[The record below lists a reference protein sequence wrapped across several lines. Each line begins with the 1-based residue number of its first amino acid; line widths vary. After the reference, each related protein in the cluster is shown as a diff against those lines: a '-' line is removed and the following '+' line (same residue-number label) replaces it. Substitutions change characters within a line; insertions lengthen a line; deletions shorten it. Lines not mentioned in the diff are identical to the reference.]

1 MKQYLSELKIILGE
15 QTSSMKSMAFLF
27 TLLSVFDIAGICL
40 IGPFISLTVP
50 SSAISVSVRQFLS
63 DNNFNISFGQ
73 LILIAGVLLLLL
85 FTIKSILSIW
95 INRIILKFCGSIRS
109 GLQLKLL
116 RLYHAIQYEEFDKRS
131 SGEYIYMV
139 QELTRRFDEQVLL
152 PLLRTTSDAVVG
164 IGIILVLF
172 YTYANAL
179 VILVCL
185 CSILI
190 FIYDRVIKYK
200 LQAYG
205 EIVRGSSVN
214 MHNCVK
220 ESIEGIKE
228 IRLLGKSDYFFDK
241 MKKFS
246 AQFANANVNALTYAS
261 APRYAIELVI
271 TSFVILLILI
281 SITNGRSAG
290 DLMVV
295 MGVFGLGAL
304 RLLPATNNLI
314 LTITQLRFNRD
325 CVSKLSCDISKLES
339 LPKELNI
346 GQNQCENIGSFES
359 LRICNVSFKYS
370 DSTSYVLRN
379 LSLEIK
385 AGNLIGIVGAS
396 GSGKTTL
403 LNVLLSLL
411 NRTEGDIYINGLNFD
426 SHIQSWRSMIGY
438 LPQQAFLIDGTFK
451 TNIALGEFIGDI
463 STIKLVNA
471 ARQSQLIDY
480 INLAKNQFDFEIGE
494 SGNKLSGGQR
504 QRVSLARAFYYNRE
518 VLVMDEA
525 TSALDIETE
534 EEIVQ
539 EIRNLKGKRT
549 VIIVTHRLNTLVD
562 CDMIYKL
569 ENGRL
574 TRISEYKLAR

>member
-1 MKQYLSELKIILGE
+1 
-15 QTSSMKSMAFLF
+15 
-27 TLLSVFDIAGICL
+27 
-40 IGPFISLTVP
+40 
-50 SSAISVSVRQFLS
+50 
-63 DNNFNISFGQ
+63 
-73 LILIAGVLLLLL
+73 
-85 FTIKSILSIW
+85 
-95 INRIILKFCGSIRS
+95 
-109 GLQLKLL
+109 
-116 RLYHAIQYEEFDKRS
+116 
-131 SGEYIYMV
+131 
-139 QELTRRFDEQVLL
+139 
-152 PLLRTTSDAVVG
+152 
-164 IGIILVLF
+164 
-172 YTYANAL
+172 
-179 VILVCL
+179 
-185 CSILI
+185 
-190 FIYDRVIKYK
+190 
-200 LQAYG
+200 
-205 EIVRGSSVN
+205 
-214 MHNCVK
+214 
-220 ESIEGIKE
+220 
-228 IRLLGKSDYFFDK
+228 

>member
-1 MKQYLSELKIILGE
+1 MKQYLKELKIILGD
-15 QTSSMKSMAFLF
+15 QTSSMKWMAVKF
-27 TLLSVFDIAGICL
+27 TLLSVFDIAGIWL

-50 SSAISVSVRQFLS
+50 SSGISVSVQKYLKDS
-63 DNNFNISFGQ
+63 NSYISFNHF
-73 LILIAGVLLLLL
+73 ILITGVLLLFL
-85 FTIKSILSIW
+85 FSIKSILSIL
-95 INRIILKFCGSIRS
+95 INRAILKYCGGIRS
-109 GLQLKLL
+109 GMQLKLL
-116 RLYHAIQYEEFDKRS
+116 HLYHSIQYEEFEKRS

-152 PLLRTTSDAVVG
+152 PLLRTTSDAVVS
-164 IGIILVLF
+164 IGILLVLF
-172 YTYANAL
+172 YTNAYAL
-179 VILVCL
+179 MILL
-185 CSILI
+185 GLFSMLI

-200 LQAYG
+200 LRAYG
-205 EIVRGSSVN
+205 EIVRSSSVN
-214 MHNCVK
+214 MHTCVK
-220 ESIEGIKE
+220 ESIEGFKE
-228 IRLLGKSDYFFDK
+228 IRLLRKSDFFFNK
-241 MKKFS
+241 MKTYT

-281 SITNGRSAG
+281 SIANDTSSG
-290 DLMVV
+290 DLMAV

-325 CVSKLSCDISKLES
+325 CVSKLSSDISKLES

-346 GQNQCENIGSFES
+346 GQNGCEKIRLFES
-359 LRICNVSFKYS
+359 LRLSNVSFKYS
-370 DSTSYVLRN
+370 DSSSYILRN
-379 LSLEIK
+379 LDLEIK
-385 AGNLIGIVGAS
+385 AGDLIGIVGAS

-411 NRTEGDIYINGLNFD
+411 NRSEGDIYINGYEFD

-451 TNIALGEFIGDI
+451 TNIAFGEYIEDI
-463 STIKLVNA
+463 NTLKLINA

-480 INLAKNQFDFEIGE
+480 INLTKNQFDSEIGE

-504 QRVSLARAFYYNRE
+504 QRVSLARAFYFDRQ

-525 TSALDIETE
+525 TSSLDIETE
-534 EEIVQ
+534 KEIIQ
-539 EIRNLKGKRT
+539 EIRNLKGKT
-549 VIIVTHRLNTLVD
+549 TIIIVAHHLNTLVD
-562 CDMIYKL
+562 CDIIYKM

-574 TRISEYKLAR
+574 THISENKFAC

>member
-1 MKQYLSELKIILGE
+1 MKQYLNELQIILGE
-15 QTSSMKSMAFLF
+15 RASNMKWMGVIF
-27 TLLSVFDIAGICL
+27 TLLSVFDIAGIWL

-50 SSAISVSVRQFLS
+50 SSSISISVRQFLS
-63 DNNFNISFGQ
+63 DKNFDISFSQ
-73 LILIAGVLLLLL
+73 LILIAGVLLLIL
-85 FTIKSILSIW
+85 FSIKSILSIC
-95 INRIILKFCGSIRS
+95 INRIILKFCGDIRY
-109 GLQLKLL
+109 GMQLKLL
-116 RLYHAIQYEEFDKRS
+116 RLYHTIQYEEFEKKS

-152 PLLRTTSDAVVG
+152 PLLRTSSDAVVG
-164 IGIILVLF
+164 IGIMLILF
-172 YTYANAL
+172 YTNPTAL
-179 VILVCL
+179 MILVCL
-185 CSILI
+185 FSMLI

-205 EIVRGSSVN
+205 EIVRSSSVN
-214 MHNCVK
+214 MNNCVK

-241 MKKFS
+241 MKIFS
-246 AQFANANVNALTYAS
+246 SQFSNANVNALTYAS
-261 APRYAIELVI
+261 APRYAIELVF

-281 SITNGRSAG
+281 SITNGGSAG
-290 DLMVV
+290 DLMAV

-325 CVSKLSCDISKLES
+325 CVSKLSSAIAKLES
-339 LPKELNI
+339 LPKELNKGNI
-346 GQNQCENIGSFES
+346 ECENISSFET
-359 LRICNVSFKYS
+359 LRLSNVSFKYS
-370 DSTSYVLRN
+370 DSSSYVLKN
-379 LSLEIK
+379 LDLEIK
-385 AGNLIGIVGAS
+385 AGDLIGIVGAS

-411 NRTEGDIYINGLNFD
+411 NRTDGDIYINGHELD
-426 SHIQSWRSMIGY
+426 SHIKSWRSMMGY

-451 TNIALGEFIGDI
+451 TNIALGEFIEDI
-463 STIKLVNA
+463 NTIKLVNA

-480 INLAKNQFDFEIGE
+480 INLAKNQFNSAIGE

-504 QRVSLARAFYYNRE
+504 QRVSLARAFYFDRQ

-525 TSALDIETE
+525 TSALDIDTE
-534 EEIVQ
+534 EEIIH

-549 VIIVTHRLNTLVD
+549 VIIVSHRLNTLVD
-562 CDMIYKL
+562 CDIIYKL

-574 TRISEYKLAR
+574 THIPEYKFA